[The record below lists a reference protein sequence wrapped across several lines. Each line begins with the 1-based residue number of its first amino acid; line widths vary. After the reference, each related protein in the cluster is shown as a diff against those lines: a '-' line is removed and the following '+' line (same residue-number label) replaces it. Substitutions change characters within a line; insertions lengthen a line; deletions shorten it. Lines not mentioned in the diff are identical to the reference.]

1 MYSRERKGRKIM
13 LYKSYDTDEI
23 LTEKETMRRVENA
36 VIEQNILNIVLCDNF
51 DFYELQDMLTSKGFE
66 KAMEIAR
73 EMVLTDDYIEIIKE

>member
-1 MYSRERKGRKIM
+1 M

-23 LTEKETMRRVENA
+23 LTEKETMKRVENA
-36 VIEQNILNIVLCDNF
+36 IIEQNILNIVLCDNF

-73 EMVLTDDYIEIIKE
+73 EMVLTDDYIEIIRE

>member
-1 MYSRERKGRKIM
+1 M
-13 LYKSYDTDEI
+13 LYKSYDTEEI

-36 VIEQNILNIVLCDNF
+36 IIEQNILNIVLCYNF

-73 EMVLTDDYIEIIKE
+73 EMVLTDDYIEIIRE

>member
-1 MYSRERKGRKIM
+1 M

-36 VIEQNILNIVLCDNF
+36 VIEQDILNIVLCDNF

-73 EMVLTDDYIEIIKE
+73 EVVLTDDYIEIIRE

>member
-1 MYSRERKGRKIM
+1 M

-73 EMVLTDDYIEIIKE
+73 EMILTDDYIEIIRE

>member
-1 MYSRERKGRKIM
+1 M

-23 LTEKETMRRVENA
+23 LTEKETMRRVENV

-66 KAMEIAR
+66 KAMKIAR

>member
-1 MYSRERKGRKIM
+1 M

-73 EMVLTDDYIEIIKE
+73 EMVLTDDYIEIIGE

>member
-1 MYSRERKGRKIM
+1 M

-36 VIEQNILNIVLCDNF
+36 IIEQNILNIVLCDNF

-73 EMVLTDDYIEIIKE
+73 EIVLTDDYIEIIRE

>member
-1 MYSRERKGRKIM
+1 M

-23 LTEKETMRRVENA
+23 LTEKETMKRVENA
-36 VIEQNILNIVLCDNF
+36 IIEQNILNIVLCDNF

-73 EMVLTDDYIEIIKE
+73 EIVLTDDYIEIIKE

>member
-1 MYSRERKGRKIM
+1 M

-73 EMVLTDDYIEIIKE
+73 EIVLTDDYIEIIRE

>member
-1 MYSRERKGRKIM
+1 M
-13 LYKSYDTDEI
+13 LYKSYYTDEI

-73 EMVLTDDYIEIIKE
+73 EIVLTDDYIEIIRE

>member
-1 MYSRERKGRKIM
+1 M

-73 EMVLTDDYIEIIKE
+73 EMVLTDDSIEIIKE

>member
-1 MYSRERKGRKIM
+1 M

-73 EMVLTDDYIEIIKE
+73 EMVLTDDYIEIIRE